1 MRYEDMLNDPEQTFG
16 ALAHHL
22 LFKPTADELAL
33 AIRRSSFE
41 SLRDEEDKDGVQE
54 KSKHADRFFRERR
67 ADQWKGVLTQQ
78 QVDAIVNAHGK
89 QMKGAGYLP

>member
-54 KSKHADRFFRERR
+54 KSKHADRFF
-67 ADQWKGVLTQQ
+67 AN
-78 QVDAIVNAHGK
+78 DAPINGRVFSRSSK
-89 QMKGAGYLP
+89 